1 MSTMNRKQRRSLKKD
16 KGKRDAI
23 NYLHTTIELF
33 MDSAGTILSEIP
45 DDIEDYEAKVREKYL
60 YAAGQVD
67 IQIKFMPPEH
77 IPHIREFY
85 FEEMFIQS
93 FYGVKEKNPKM
104 PYIEVVDMV
113 FDHYKFTRKDKN
125 RPYIKPK
132 GPGTGKM
139 AKEKKSD

>member
-16 KGKRDAI
+16 KVKRDALEF
-23 NYLHTTIELF
+23 LHGTIEIF
-33 MDSAGTILSEIP
+33 MDSVGKILSKIP
-45 DDIEDYEAKVREKYL
+45 DDIEDYEAQVKKKYL
-60 YAAGQVD
+60 YAAGQTDV
-67 IQIKFMPPEH
+67 QVKFMPREFVGY
-77 IPHIREFY
+77 IRDFY

-93 FYGVKEKNPKM
+93 FHGVKEKNPDM